1 MFEAVQHHGKGRPAI
16 SITAA
21 ADGKK
26 DGFQL
31 AKEAGAQGALALMVD
46 GEQRDL
52 ACVPAAGSS
61 VSIITQTDELGR
73 SIVRHSTSHVLA
85 QAVLRLWPDARY
97 AIGPPIE
104 DGFYYDFDVPRPFTP
119 EDIES
124 IEAEMAA
131 IIKENQRF
139 ERSEVE
145 RDEALELFSSQ
156 PYKVE
161 IIEGVRRSEAAGND
175 GLGAEA
181 ADDEIISIYRNRRA
195 PKPAEPGSREAG
207 EDAFVDLCRG
217 PHVPATGRI
226 KAFKL
231 LRTSGAYWRGDEHR
245 PMLQRIYGT
254 AWESKDA
261 LKAYLDR
268 LEEAERRDHRRL
280 GRELELYS
288 WPDEVGPGLAVWHP
302 NGAIIR
308 SKLEELSRRMHT
320 EHGYLP
326 VFTPHL
332 GKGALWSTSGHLDYY
347 RDNMFPAMEIDGTEY
362 FNKPM
367 NCPFHILVYRSKTR
381 SYRELPL
388 RLSEL
393 GTVYRYERSGTVHG
407 LLRSRGL
414 TQDDSHIF
422 CRPDQVVDEMVRVID
437 FLRDLYGTVGLGPD
451 RVRFSTK
458 PDKAVGAQEMWDQ
471 AESAIP
477 EALDRAGL
485 PYQVDAGDGAFYGP
499 KIDVDVRDAIGRYW
513 QLATI
518 QVDLHLPERFELE
531 FADAGGER
539 QRPVMIHRALFGS
552 IERFIGVLV
561 EHFAGAF
568 PVWLAP
574 LQVAVIPIADR
585 HSGYARELLTRL
597 RRRDVLAIVDDS
609 DDTLGAKIRRHQ
621 MHKVPY
627 MAIVG
632 DNEAS
637 AETVSVRPRS
647 GAERRDVGVDD
658 FVDQVSDEIA
668 VRRL

>member
-1 MFEAVQHHGKGRPAI
+1 
-16 SITAA
+16 
-21 ADGKK
+21 
-26 DGFQL
+26 
-31 AKEAGAQGALALMVD
+31 MVD

-52 ACVPAAGSS
+52 SCVPEAGSS
-61 VSIITQTDELGR
+61 VAVITQTDELGR
-73 SIVRHSTSHVLA
+73 AIVRHSTAHVLA
-85 QAVLRLWPDARY
+85 QAVLRLWPDAGY

-104 DGFYYDFDVPRPFTP
+104 DGFYYDFDMPRPFTP
-119 EDIES
+119 EDIER
-124 IEAEMAA
+124 IESEMSA

-139 ERSEVE
+139 ERTEVE
-145 RDEALELFSSQ
+145 RDEALDLFKSQ
-156 PYKVE
+156 PYKIE
-161 IIEGVRRSEAAGND
+161 IIEGVRRAETKGDDGLASEAS
-175 GLGAEA
+175 
-181 ADDEIISIYRNRRA
+181 DDEVISIYCNRRA
-195 PKPAEPGSREAG
+195 GEQEKAGAGGQADGEA
-207 EDAFVDLCRG
+207 AFVDLCRG

-261 LKAYLDR
+261 LKAYLSR
-268 LEEAERRDHRRL
+268 LEEAERRDHRLL

-308 SKLEELSRRMHT
+308 SKLEEMSRRMHL
-320 EHGYLP
+320 EHGYQP
-326 VFTPHL
+326 VYTPHI
-332 GKGALWSTSGHLDYY
+332 GKGALWSASGHLDYY
-347 RDNMFPAMEIDGTEY
+347 RENMFPAMEIEGTEY

-407 LLRSRGL
+407 LLRARGL
-414 TQDDSHIF
+414 TLDDSHIF
-422 CRPDQVVDEMVRVID
+422 CRPDQVVDEIVGVID
-437 FLRDLYGTVGLGPD
+437 FLRELYGTVGLRPD

-458 PDKAVGAQEMWDQ
+458 PEKAVGAQQMWER

-485 PYQVDAGDGAFYGP
+485 PFQIDAGDGAFYGP

-518 QVDLHLPERFELE
+518 QVDFHLPERFGLE
-531 FADAGGER
+531 YVDDAGER
-539 QRPVMIHRALFGS
+539 VRPAMIHRALFGS
-552 IERFIGVLV
+552 IERFTGVLV

-568 PVWLAP
+568 PAWLAP

-585 HSGYARELLTRL
+585 HVTYAGE
-597 RRRDVLAIVDDS
+597 VLARLHRCAVRAVVDDS
-609 DDTLGAKIRRHQ
+609 DDTLGARIRRHQ
-621 MHKVPY
+621 LHKVPY
-627 MAIVG
+627 MLIVG

-637 AETVSVRPRS
+637 SATVSVRPRS
-647 GAERRDVGVDD
+647 GAERRDVRIDD
-658 FVDQVSDEIA
+658 FVEQVSDEIER
-668 VRRL
+668 RRL